1 MLTAASLAILTFGSA
16 LGANHSTVQSSLS
29 VDYVSCE
36 SGDSRF
42 SCAAGISGGSG
53 TVTVSWRA
61 IGGTID
67 ESGPEQ
73 VAGSCTPAHKVTVTA
88 VATDS
93 SGATASRSGSTI
105 CQLIWPSAGLGR

>member
-1 MLTAASLAILTFGSA
+1 MLAAASLAILTFGSA
-16 LGANHSTVQSSLS
+16 LGPNHLTVQSPLA

-42 SCAAGISGGSG
+42 YCTAGISGGSG
-53 TVTVSWRA
+53 TVNVSWRA
-61 IGGTID
+61 TGGTVD
-67 ESGPEQ
+67 ESGPER

-93 SGATASRSGSTI
+93 SGASASRSGSAI
-105 CQLIWPSAGLGR
+105 CRLIWPSAGLGR